1 MQMKMSQVMLLNSLR
16 GQIEGN
22 QYSIKT
28 SYKIAKLFDEIEK
41 EVDFYAKKLKEII
54 TQYSQKDEN
63 GNPKFSEDG
72 AQYLIQSEKITE
84 CQEKLSELENIEV
97 TLPDYKFNIEE
108 FGELKLTTN
117 EVRAL
122 MPLFGE
128 NK

>member
-28 SYKIAKLFDEIEK
+28 SYKIAKLFDDIEE
-41 EVDFYAKKLKEII
+41 EVNFYTKKLKELI

-72 AQYLIQSEKITE
+72 AQCLIQPEKMAE
-84 CQEKLSELENIEV
+84 CQEKLSELESIEV
-97 TLPDYKFNIEE
+97 TLPDYKFDIEE